1 MKSFYINQKVEMSR
15 KGQESFGEGG
25 SVFRVPPYHYIHV
38 QDQTSNVTRVEVGP
52 LTFVS
57 TIYSISLKIK
67 NETLAIRLCR
77 NVIKDN
83 LLMLGEKR

>member
-1 MKSFYINQKVEMSR
+1 MSR
-15 KGQESFGEGG
+15 KGQDSFGEGG

-57 TIYSISLKIK
+57 TLPGRLVALMPISLVF
-67 NETLAIRLCR
+67 LSPGLSQW
-77 NVIKDN
+77 
-83 LLMLGEKR
+83 

>member
-1 MKSFYINQKVEMSR
+1 MSR

-38 QDQTSNVTRVEVGP
+38 QDQTLNVTRVEVGP

-57 TIYSISLKIK
+57 IVYLFSLK
-67 NETLAIRLCR
+67 LLLVLFQLCFQSTI
-77 NVIKDN
+77 NTYIQ
-83 LLMLGEKR
+83 LMLGKKR